1 LDPSVERGNWKTE
14 EDERLKK
21 AFETHGAR
29 WAFIARDIE
38 GRTAQQCRA
47 RFYQLNQTQEEEEKG
62 KKKKK
67 KRQTTDEAEEDGAKK
82 DEEEGE
88 KRKKRKTS
96 GTKSSGGKENANSN
110 SNKSGTKPNV
120 KFAPVAKGSLAEA
133 FPPITASMEQISLRE
148 EKDEA
153 KKGSLEPIQFDKV
166 AAMKENT
173 DDATAATLS
182 VPAKKKKPATGT
194 DDGEETMNVN
204 KNHQR
209 FFALD
214 PSKSVTAPSTP
225 EEKTEKPPP
234 ARSSRSTK
242 KTTPTLFSP
251 PTKKRSKFSSAT
263 PTTDSANNNK
273 NNKGSK
279 PKNAAKPKAS
289 RRTPA
294 LTDGRRRTSIVKN
307 DAFRGTEDDTLTLL
321 CAAADRLESLFSP
334 PAVVESF
341 SP

>member
-1 LDPSVERGNWKTE
+1 MERGNWKTE

-110 SNKSGTKPNV
+110 SNKSGTKPNA

-194 DDGEETMNVN
+194 DAET
-204 KNHQR
+204 
-209 FFALD
+209 
-214 PSKSVTAPSTP
+214 T
-225 EEKTEKPPP
+225 
-234 ARSSRSTK
+234 
-242 KTTPTLFSP
+242 
-251 PTKKRSKFSSAT
+251 
-263 PTTDSANNNK
+263 
-273 NNKGSK
+273 
-279 PKNAAKPKAS
+279 
-289 RRTPA
+289 
-294 LTDGRRRTSIVKN
+294 
-307 DAFRGTEDDTLTLL
+307 
-321 CAAADRLESLFSP
+321 
-334 PAVVESF
+334 
-341 SP
+341 